1 MTKKNKRKQPDAEEI
16 LARPWCYYCE
26 RDFDDLKILISHQ
39 KARHF
44 KCERCG
50 RRLNT
55 AGGLAVHMTQVHKE
69 QLQKVEHAIEG
80 RESVDIEIFGMEG
93 IPENE
98 IAAHRQRVLSQISQA
113 EAERRAQAGIP
124 GTGKK
129 SKVTAAALDPEEIK
143 RRLEEHR
150 RVVVDG
156 SVTPS
161 LTPGAHGGSASPGR
175 SQSPAQYGAAGSPT
189 VPAQAAYPT
198 QGFPQ
203 HQPGFAAYPPASS
216 FPQTGYPTT
225 PHFQAPVPFAP
236 QQPLQYGAP
245 APASTA
251 PPYNGFGGVNRGFSG
266 SPPNAGFPHQ
276 QSFTP
281 PPHQQS
287 FPHQQPQQYPQHP
300 QPHHQPPHHPHSN
313 NPLPKPSQ
321 VPGLPP
327 KPNIPGLPPK
337 PTFAANGPPAAWGQN
352 LHGQQHHHNNTH
364 QQPHH
369 GGFQQTGGFGGQQ
382 GFSQQQAPQN
392 GAAASAP
399 IPVALAPSPIDTA
412 NVTPVG
418 NGTSA
423 PPNTA
428 VANSTSASTPV
439 PEGDAKKKDE
449 AKTKLVYDEIELS
462 PEEKRAMLP
471 RYAKYTDKFKNSN
484 ASGESDSVA
493 TTTVSAIPTA

>member
-1 MTKKNKRKQPDAEEI
+1 
-16 LARPWCYYCE
+16 
-26 RDFDDLKILISHQ
+26 
-39 KARHF
+39 
-44 KCERCG
+44 
-50 RRLNT
+50 
-55 AGGLAVHMTQVHKE
+55 MTQVHKE
-69 QLQKVEHAIEG
+69 QLQKVENAIEG

-143 RRLEEHR
+143 RRLEEHKR
-150 RVVVDG
+150 AVVDG

-161 LTPGAHGGSASPGR
+161 LTPGAQGGSVSPGR
-175 SQSPAQYGAAGSPT
+175 SQSPGQYGAAGSPT
-189 VPAQAAYPT
+189 VPPQGAYPT
-198 QGFPQ
+198 QGYPSP
-203 HQPGFAAYPPASS
+203 HQPGYPAYPPASP
-216 FPQTGYPTT
+216 FPQTGYPAT
-225 PHFQAPVPFAP
+225 PHFQAPVPFTP
-236 QQPLQYGAP
+236 QQPLPYGAP
-245 APASTA
+245 APVPPA
-251 PPYNGFGGVNRGFSG
+251 PPYNSFGGVNRGFSG
-266 SPPNAGFPHQ
+266 SPTNAGFPHQ
-276 QSFTP
+276 QPFTP

-300 QPHHQPPHHPHSN
+300 QPHHQPPHHTHNN

-352 LHGQQHHHNNTH
+352 LHGQQHHPHHNNTH
-364 QQPHH
+364 QQQPHH
-369 GGFQQTGGFGGQQ
+369 GGFQPTGSFGGQQ
-382 GFSQQQAPQN
+382 GFPQQQTPQN
-392 GAAASAP
+392 GTAPPAPTPIAS
-399 IPVALAPSPIDTA
+399 VPSPIDTA

-428 VANSTSASTPV
+428 VVNSASTGTPV
-439 PEGDAKKKDE
+439 PQGETKKKDE
-449 AKTKLVYDEIELS
+449 AKTKLVYEDIELS

-471 RYAKYTDKFKNSN
+471 RYAKYTDKYKNPNISD
-484 ASGESDSVA
+484 ESDSV